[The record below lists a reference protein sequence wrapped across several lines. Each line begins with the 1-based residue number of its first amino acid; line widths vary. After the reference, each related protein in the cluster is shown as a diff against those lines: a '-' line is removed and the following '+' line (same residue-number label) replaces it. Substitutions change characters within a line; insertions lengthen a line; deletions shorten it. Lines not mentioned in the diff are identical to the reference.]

1 MSGESVYKDLIEFLQ
16 SDRADLRLAA
26 SQAVL
31 GVTDRNAMESLIKY
45 GVIKPLCKLASR
57 SNEIAGT
64 NALASLVYLSSH
76 GTSINQCIE
85 DMLDCGGIS
94 RMTEVAL
101 SNPHD
106 KTIASTKE
114 DTAIDTWRKR
124 VNFALALLAN
134 MTRTE
139 RGTIDLC
146 GRSMPDEALPSSQIK
161 GGHEEGQHDG
171 DGDESNN
178 INPLSTSLPSRPTMS
193 LLLSRFVDG
202 SYISD
207 TVNGEDDGEDSDE
220 EDAKTQIQDIETIS
234 AKPDD
239 PYQHFAAVL
248 MNATQ
253 VQQGRKFVMKLTSQG
268 SNAKSTSVLEH
279 IVNELRSLNPVRR
292 RGVAGTIKNCCF
304 EKDSSWWLINEVNI
318 IPKILYPLAGPEELE
333 VDEKRGMDPDLWL
346 EGPDKVRESDQVTRL
361 LLVEAILLLC
371 ATGRRSRESL
381 RLQKTYTI
389 LKFMDMVE
397 ESEEIS
403 ERINETVQF
412 LRRDEEGTEE
422 GSSDKFVDEAYGG
435 NNEKFLA
442 LPAPSAA
449 KQIGAKTDD
458 DYDDVD

>member
-1 MSGESVYKDLIEFLQ
+1 M
-16 SDRADLRLAA
+16 
-26 SQAVL
+26 
-31 GVTDRNAMESLIKY
+31 
-45 GVIKPLCKLASR
+45 ASR

-76 GTSINQCIE
+76 GTSVNQCVE
-85 DMLDCGGIS
+85 DMLDCGCIS

-101 SNPHD
+101 SNPND
-106 KTIASTKE
+106 KSIASTKE
-114 DTAIDTWRKR
+114 SSTMDIWRKR

-139 RGTIDLC
+139 RGTVDLC
-146 GRSMPDEALPSSQIK
+146 GKSMPDEAVPSSQISIE
-161 GGHEEGQHDG
+161 GNEGQNEG
-171 DGDESNN
+171 DDN
-178 INPLSTSLPSRPTMS
+178 NPLSSLPSRPTMS
-193 LLLSRFVDG
+193 LLLSRFVDS
-202 SYISD
+202 SYIID
-207 TVNGEDDGEDSDE
+207 TTNEDGDEGQDSDE
-220 EDAKTQIQDIETIS
+220 ENLKAKTQDIETIS

-253 VQQGRKFVMKLTSQG
+253 VQQGRKFVMKLTSQEG
-268 SNAKSTSVLEH
+268 SAKSTSVLQH
-279 IVNELRSLNPVRR
+279 IVNELRSSNPVRR

-318 IPKILYPLAGPEELE
+318 VPKILYPLAGPEELE

-346 EGPDKVRESDQVTRL
+346 EGPDKVRESDQITRL

-371 ATGRRSRESL
+371 ASGRRSRESL

-389 LKFMDMVE
+389 LKLLDMVE

-403 ERINETVQF
+403 ERINEIVQF

-422 GSSDKFVDEAYGG
+422 GSSDKFVEEAYGVH
-435 NNEKFLA
+435 NEKLLA

-449 KQIGAKTDD
+449 EQIGAQNDG